1 MKSERLQRDTGR
13 VGVART
19 TRTTYRTRMLSDI
32 NLQNPTIRRMVILQL
47 GITVG
52 FAIIA
57 GIISGEHGAVSA
69 VLGGLTN
76 VFASVIFV
84 FVANVGLRTANRLGQ
99 TGMWPLLRAELVK
112 LVFIVIQLGLI
123 IKFYEKVSFGA
134 LFTTFLVTLL
144 AWRAMLLT
152 SGGTKNPS

>member
-1 MKSERLQRDTGR
+1 
-13 VGVART
+13 
-19 TRTTYRTRMLSDI
+19 MLSDI
-32 NLQNPTIRRMVILQL
+32 NLQNPTIRRMVLLQL

-57 GIISGEHGAVSA
+57 GIISGEHAAVSA

-84 FVANVGLRTANRLGQ
+84 FVANWGLRTANR
-99 TGMWPLLRAELVK
+99 TGGTGLWPLLRAELVK
-112 LVFIVIQLGLI
+112 LVFIGVQLGLI
-123 IKFYEKVSFGA
+123 IKFYEKVSIPA
-134 LFTTFLVTLL
+134 LFITFLVTLL

-152 SGGTKNPS
+152 RGNAPSNQA

>member
-1 MKSERLQRDTGR
+1 
-13 VGVART
+13 
-19 TRTTYRTRMLSDI
+19 MLGDI
-32 NLQNPTIRRMVILQL
+32 NLQNPTVRRMIFLQL
-47 GITVG
+47 GITAG

-57 GIISGEHGAVSA
+57 GIVSGEHAAVSA
-69 VLGGLTN
+69 ILGGLTN

-112 LVFIVIQLGLI
+112 LVFIAIQLGLI
-123 IKFYEKVSFGA
+123 IKLYEKVSVTA

-144 AWRAMLLT
+144 AWRVMLLT
-152 SGGTKNPS
+152 SGNGNNKQLN

>member
-1 MKSERLQRDTGR
+1 
-13 VGVART
+13 
-19 TRTTYRTRMLSDI
+19 MLSDI

>member
-1 MKSERLQRDTGR
+1 
-13 VGVART
+13 
-19 TRTTYRTRMLSDI
+19 MLSDI
-32 NLQNPTIRRMVILQL
+32 NLQNPTIRRMVLLQL

-57 GIISGEHGAVSA
+57 GIISGEHAAVSA

-84 FVANVGLRTANRLGQ
+84 FVANVGLRTANRAGD
-99 TGMWPLLRAELVK
+99 TGLWPLLRAELVK
-112 LVFIVIQLGLI
+112 LMFIAIQLGLV
-123 IKFYEKVSFGA
+123 IKFYDAVSIPA

-144 AWRAMLLT
+144 AWRAMLLARGNT
-152 SGGTKNPS
+152 PATNR